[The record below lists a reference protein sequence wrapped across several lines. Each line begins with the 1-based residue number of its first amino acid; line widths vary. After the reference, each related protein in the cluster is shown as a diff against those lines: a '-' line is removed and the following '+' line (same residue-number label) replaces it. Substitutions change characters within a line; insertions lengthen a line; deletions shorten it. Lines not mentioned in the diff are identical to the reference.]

1 MNPLANKIRPRNI
14 DEIVGQNHLLGKG
27 KVLRK
32 MIDSGHL
39 MNMIFYGP
47 PGTGKTTVANIIA
60 SSTGKKLYRLN
71 GTTDSLKDIKDII
84 KDLNT
89 IMAYNGVILYIDEIH
104 HFTKRIQ
111 QSLLEFIE
119 NGQITLIGSTTENPY
134 FYIFKAILS
143 RCLVLEFKPLSEKDI
158 VDGLKRC
165 IQISKKDLGYK
176 FIEYDE
182 DALHYIAN
190 LSGGDLRHALNI
202 IEVILCCGKKEDGI
216 KITVDS
222 ICEFNQKKLLNYD
235 RDGDSHYDALS
246 AFQKSIRGS
255 DPDAAIFYLAILIKA
270 GDLISIGRRLLVI
283 AAEDIGL
290 AYPQAISIVKACVD
304 SAMQLGLPEARI
316 PLAEAAILL
325 ATSPKSNSAIC
336 AIDNAL
342 NDIDSIDIG
351 QIPNYL
357 KDGHYDGAKA
367 LGRMEG
373 YKYPHNYE
381 NHYVKQQYLPDNI
394 KDKHYYDFG
403 TNKMEQIS
411 EEYWKKI
418 KKTGP
423 IEKIIL

>member
-1 MNPLANKIRPRNI
+1 MNPLANKIRPKNI
-14 DEIVGQNHLLGKG
+14 DEIVGQSHLLGKG

-60 SSTGKKLYRLN
+60 SSTGKKLYKLN

-89 IMAYNGVILYIDEIH
+89 IMNYNGVILYIDEIH

-134 FYIFKAILS
+134 FYIFKAVLS
-143 RCLVLEFKPLSEKDI
+143 RCLVLEFKPLSQKDI
-158 VDGLKRC
+158 VNGLSRC
-165 IQISKKDLGYK
+165 IEISKKDLGYK
-176 FIEYDE
+176 FIKYDE
-182 DALHYIAN
+182 DALYYIAN
-190 LSGGDLRHALNI
+190 LSNGDLRRALNI
-202 IEVILCCGKKEDGI
+202 MEIILCCSKKEDEI

-222 ICEFNQKKLLNYD
+222 ICELNQKKLLNHD
-235 RDGDSHYDALS
+235 RDGDSHYDVLS

-255 DPDAAIFYLAILIKA
+255 DPDAAVFYLAILIKA
-270 GDLISIGRRLLVI
+270 GDLTSICRRLLVI
-283 AAEDIGL
+283 ASEDIGL

-304 SAMQLGLPEARI
+304 SAVQLGLPEARI

-325 ATSPKSNSAIC
+325 AVSPKSNSAIC
-336 AIDNAL
+336 AIDRAL
-342 NDIDSIDIG
+342 SDINNIDIG

-357 KDGHYDGAKA
+357 RDGHYDGAKV

-373 YKYPHNYE
+373 YKYPHDYE

-394 KDKHYYDFG
+394 KDKSYYDYG
-403 TNKMEQIS
+403 TNKIEQIS
-411 EEYWKKI
+411 KQYWEKI
-418 KKTGP
+418 KK
-423 IEKIIL
+423 KD